1 MVIRNSGGEVMAS
14 LSEKIVKPQTAE
26 LVEILAA
33 RRAVLFSR
41 ETGFFKSVFE
51 GDSATVIKLLR
62 DRNVSH
68 FLGGNIL
75 KDILSYLNSFKS
87 CSLSHIGRQR
97 NAVAHA
103 LAQRAR
109 VSCPLEVWMGSI
121 PPDVSS
127 FVRSDLRSSFL
138 MTYFLS
144 SQKKK
149 KKKM

>member
-75 KDILSYLNSFKS
+75 KDILS
-87 CSLSHIGRQR
+87 
-97 NAVAHA
+97 
-103 LAQRAR
+103 
-109 VSCPLEVWMGSI
+109 
-121 PPDVSS
+121 
-127 FVRSDLRSSFL
+127 
-138 MTYFLS
+138 
-144 SQKKK
+144 
-149 KKKM
+149 